1 MEKKGGNR
9 KSIAHHTSS
18 GTIQLEITD
27 SFIRAWNERDTAHN
41 VGKRGLLLRFIGVMC
56 SGVSALLLSY
66 RANLD
71 GKLSFYG
78 VVLKIISFLIMSTIF
93 MCDDRFDKNERCL
106 YSGPKVFGIVMGL
119 IQLVG
124 IILQFDGENIFL
136 TI

>member
-1 MEKKGGNR
+1 MEKKKGNR

-27 SFIRAWNERDTAHN
+27 SFIRAWNERDTEHN
-41 VGKRGLLLRFIGVMC
+41 VGKKGLLLRFIGVMC
-56 SGVSALLLSY
+56 SGISALLMSY

-78 VVLKIISFLIMSTIF
+78 VILKIVSFVIMSSIF
-93 MCDDRFDKNERCL
+93 ICDHRFDRNERCL
-106 YSGPKVFGIVMGL
+106 YSGPKVFGIVMGA

>member
-1 MEKKGGNR
+1 MDKKSGNR

-27 SFIRAWNERDTAHN
+27 SFIRAWNERDTEHN
-41 VGKRGLLLRFIGVMC
+41 VGNKGLLLRFIGVMC

-78 VVLKIISFLIMSTIF
+78 VILKIVSFMIMSSIF
-93 MCDDRFDKNERCL
+93 ICDQRFDKNERCL
-106 YSGPKVFGIVMGL
+106 YSAPKIFGIIMGA

-124 IILQFDGENIFL
+124 IILQFDGDNIFF